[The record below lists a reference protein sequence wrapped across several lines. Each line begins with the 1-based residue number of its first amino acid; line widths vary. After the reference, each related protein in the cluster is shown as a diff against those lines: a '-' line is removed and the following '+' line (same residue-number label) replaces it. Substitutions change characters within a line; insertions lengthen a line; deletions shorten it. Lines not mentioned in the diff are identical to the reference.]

1 MEYLR
6 QRRDPAHVRL
16 WPRHKRLTENL
27 SSIPHHHHH
36 HCFYCHSLSINH
48 SILQSLSSLLPS
60 LPSSHEHTSYYSPPP
75 PMAVVYFF
83 QDGALLLHRECEILV
98 ILATLA
104 FFSQIF
110 TLFGAFFTG
119 LQWCAK
125 IVKYQVC
132 SWDELIKV
140 SFSLLL
146 IGLFTRARSYHL
158 ICLLL
163 HPVAQC
169 ADFFVGIW
177 LIWHWLL
184 TIVGYNF

>member
-60 LPSSHEHTSYYSPPP
+60 LPSFAYLILFTTATNGGGIFFSGRCPFFAQRTWNFG
-75 PMAVVYFF
+75 YFGYF
-83 QDGALLLHRECEILV
+83 G
-98 ILATLA
+98 

-110 TLFGAFFTG
+110 TLFGALFTD

-177 LIWHWLL
+177 LIWRWLL